1 MNGSDTAAMPSFG
14 GAWAVFP
21 QRLGDE
27 LRKENHTLA
36 AEIIHEIRRQIPE
49 FSRPLSG
56 KFGAFIRN
64 GVETALAEFV
74 DRVGEGGGEL
84 DARRLPVYRALGRG
98 ELAVGRSLDALQAA
112 YRLGGRVAWRRYARV
127 ARRLSL
133 GTEAVAQLAETAFTH
148 IDEIAAESVAA
159 YARAQADAAGTLGRR
174 RHRLLTLLIASDPP
188 APDALEQ
195 AARDAEWALPEMVA
209 GVALG
214 PRRVAGSGAGAAG
227 PGTAPPGGSR
237 PPAPGTGSS
246 PSPAPGTGGS
256 QPPAPGTAGSQ
267 PPAPGTA
274 GSPSPAPGTAGP
286 QQSAST
292 PGGQPAAS
300 AHDDADAAPTSTLRK
315 PLPQDVLAEL
325 DGPAPCLLVP
335 DPGSGTRLADP
346 RLHRLLHERSGVIG
360 PVVPLAQAADSLRWA
375 RTLREHGPADTHREA
390 GRHLPDLLL
399 LADPALVRLMATR
412 RLAPLADL
420 TPKQRS
426 RLAHTLLAHLQSPHG
441 SAPELAERLDIHPQ
455 TARQRLHHLQRL
467 FGPALTDPDARF
479 ELEAALRAKT
489 PETQP

>member
-27 LRKENHTLA
+27 LRKENRTLA

-188 APDALEQ
+188 ASDALEQ

-227 PGTAPPGGSR
+227 PGTAPPGGSQ
-237 PPAPGTGSS
+237 PPAPGTGGS

-256 QPPAPGTAGSQ
+256 QPPAPGTDGSQ
-267 PPAPGTA
+267 A
-274 GSPSPAPGTAGP
+274 PAPGTAGP

-300 AHDDADAAPTSTLRK
+300 AHDDGDAAPTSTLRK

-375 RTLREHGPADTHREA
+375 RTLREHGPAATHREA
-390 GRHLPDLLL
+390 DRHLPDLLL

-479 ELEAALRAKT
+479 ELEAALRAKP

>member
-1 MNGSDTAAMPSFG
+1 MNGSGTAAVPPFG
-14 GAWAVFP
+14 GAWAAFP

-27 LRKENHTLA
+27 LRKENRTLA

-56 KFGAFIRN
+56 QFGMSIQN

-98 ELAVGRSLDALQAA
+98 ELAEGRSLDALQAA

-174 RHRLLTLLIASDPP
+174 RHRLLTLLIASDA
-188 APDALEQ
+188 APTEALEQ
-195 AARDAEWALPEMVA
+195 AALDAEWALPETVA
-209 GVALG
+209 AVALG
-214 PRRVAGSGAGAAG
+214 PRGEGAGPGAVGARSRTPGTEGARSGAPGAGSRAEGAGAA
-227 PGTAPPGGSR
+227 PGVVPRGHDPG
-237 PPAPGTGSS
+237 AA
-246 PSPAPGTGGS
+246 SPAR
-256 QPPAPGTAGSQ
+256 
-267 PPAPGTA
+267 
-274 GSPSPAPGTAGP
+274 
-286 QQSAST
+286 
-292 PGGQPAAS
+292 
-300 AHDDADAAPTSTLRK
+300 RK
-315 PLPQDVLAEL
+315 PLPVDVLAEL

-335 DPGSGTRLADP
+335 DPEARLSDP
-346 RLHRLLHERSGVIG
+346 RLHRLLRERSGVIG
-360 PVVPLAQAADSLRWA
+360 PAVPLAQAADSLRWA
-375 RTLREHGPADTHREA
+375 RTLREHGAADGNGTTGDDEYEPDAEHGQSGESGESGEPVPAGAPREA
-390 GRHLPDLLL
+390 EQRLTELLL
-399 LADPALVRLMATR
+399 LADPALVRLMAAR
-412 RLAPLADL
+412 RLAPLAGL
-420 TPKQRS
+420 TPKQRD
-426 RLAHTLLAHLQSPHG
+426 RLAHTLLAHLQCPHG

-479 ELEAALRAKT
+479 ELEAALRAEST
-489 PETQP
+489 GTRP

>member
-27 LRKENHTLA
+27 LRKENRTLA

-188 APDALEQ
+188 AADALEQ
-195 AARDAEWALPEMVA
+195 AARDAEWALPETVA

-214 PRRVAGSGAGAAG
+214 PRRVAGSGAGATG
-227 PGTAPPGGSR
+227 PGTGPPGGSR
-237 PPAPGTGSS
+237 
-246 PSPAPGTGGS
+246 SPAPGTGGS
-256 QPPAPGTAGSQ
+256 Q
-267 PPAPGTA
+267 
-274 GSPSPAPGTAGP
+274 SPAPGTGGS
-286 QQSAST
+286 QSPAPGTGGSQRPASA
-292 PGGQPAAS
+292 PGGQPTAS
-300 AHDDADAAPTSTLRK
+300 AHDDADAAPTFRK

-335 DPGSGTRLADP
+335 DPDPDLNPGTLLTDP

-375 RTLREHGPADTHREA
+375 RTLREHGPADAHREA

-412 RLAPLADL
+412 RLAPLAGL
-420 TPKQRS
+420 TPKQRN

>member
-27 LRKENHTLA
+27 LRKENRTLA

-188 APDALEQ
+188 ASDALEQ

-227 PGTAPPGGSR
+227 PGAAPPGGSR

-246 PSPAPGTGGS
+246 PSPAPGTGSS
-256 QPPAPGTAGSQ
+256 QPPAPGTG
-267 PPAPGTA
+267 
-274 GSPSPAPGTAGP
+274 GP

-300 AHDDADAAPTSTLRK
+300 AHDDADAARTSTLRK

-412 RLAPLADL
+412 RLVPLADL

-479 ELEAALRAKT
+479 ELEAALRAKP

>member
-1 MNGSDTAAMPSFG
+1 MNGSGTAGMASFG
-14 GAWAVFP
+14 GAWTVFP

-27 LRKENHTLA
+27 LRKENRTLA

-84 DARRLPVYRALGRG
+84 DARRLPVYRALGRS
-98 ELAVGRSLDALQAA
+98 ELAEGRSLDALQAA

-174 RHRLLTLLIASDPP
+174 RHRLLTLLIASEPP
-188 APDALEQ
+188 SPESLEQ
-195 AARDAEWALPEMVA
+195 AARDAEWALPESVV

-214 PRRVAGSGAGAAG
+214 PRWVAGAG
-227 PGTAPPGGSR
+227 PGSPTRGGTR
-237 PPAPGTGSS
+237 PPAPGSDAGPDGPPTRDLDAPPTPGPRPGTDTG
-246 PSPAPGTGGS
+246 PGEPLTHDPCRSPAS
-256 QPPAPGTAGSQ
+256 ARDADPAP
-267 PPAPGTA
+267 
-274 GSPSPAPGTAGP
+274 
-286 QQSAST
+286 
-292 PGGQPAAS
+292 
-300 AHDDADAAPTSTLRK
+300 TLRK
-315 PLPQDVLAEL
+315 PLPRDVLAEL
-325 DGPAPCLLVP
+325 DGPTPCLLVP
-335 DPGSGTRLADP
+335 DPGTRLADP

-375 RTLREHGPADTHREA
+375 RTLREHGPAGARRDA
-390 GRHLPDLLL
+390 GRHLTDLLL
-399 LADPALVRLMATR
+399 LADPALVRLMAAR
-412 RLAPLADL
+412 RLAPLTGL
-420 TPKQRS
+420 TPKQRN
-426 RLAHTLLAHLQSPHG
+426 RLAHTLLAHLQTPHG

-467 FGPALTDPDARF
+467 FGPALTDTDARF
-479 ELEAALRAKT
+479 ELEAALRAEG
-489 PETQP
+489 PDTQP

>member
-1 MNGSDTAAMPSFG
+1 
-14 GAWAVFP
+14 
-21 QRLGDE
+21 
-27 LRKENHTLA
+27 
-36 AEIIHEIRRQIPE
+36 
-49 FSRPLSG
+49 
-56 KFGAFIRN
+56 
-64 GVETALAEFV
+64 
-74 DRVGEGGGEL
+74 
-84 DARRLPVYRALGRG
+84 
-98 ELAVGRSLDALQAA
+98 
-112 YRLGGRVAWRRYARV
+112 
-127 ARRLSL
+127 
-133 GTEAVAQLAETAFTH
+133 
-148 IDEIAAESVAA
+148 
-159 YARAQADAAGTLGRR
+159 
-174 RHRLLTLLIASDPP
+174 
-188 APDALEQ
+188 
-195 AARDAEWALPEMVA
+195 MVA

-227 PGTAPPGGSR
+227 PGTAPPGGS
-237 PPAPGTGSS
+237 PPTAPGTGGSQPTAPGTDGSPSLAPGTGGS
-246 PSPAPGTGGS
+246 PSPAPGTGTG
-256 QPPAPGTAGSQ
+256 
-267 PPAPGTA
+267 
-274 GSPSPAPGTAGP
+274 GP
-286 QQSAST
+286 QLPAST

-412 RLAPLADL
+412 RLAPLAGL
-420 TPKQRS
+420 TPKQRN

-479 ELEAALRAKT
+479 ELEAALRAKP

>member
-27 LRKENHTLA
+27 LRKENRTLA

-188 APDALEQ
+188 ASDALEQ

-227 PGTAPPGGSR
+227 PGTAPPGGSQ
-237 PPAPGTGSS
+237 P
-246 PSPAPGTGGS
+246 PAPGTGGS
-256 QPPAPGTAGSQ
+256 QPTAPGTGGSQAPAPGTGGPQ
-267 PPAPGTA
+267 PPAC
-274 GSPSPAPGTAGP
+274 
-286 QQSAST
+286 T

-479 ELEAALRAKT
+479 ELEAALRAKP